1 MSIARFL
8 KTFSIALTFT
18 VIAVHQIKADTPD
31 CFESVNRAIFGFNVK
46 LDKIVFKPIAK
57 GYSYLPDSVETSLGN
72 ATSNVSH
79 LVAIP
84 NQLLQGKL
92 GGAIHDTGRFLINTT
107 VGILGLFDPA
117 SKIGL
122 EKQEPED
129 YGQTLGYWGV
139 GHGCYVV
146 LPVLGPTTLRDGLG
160 NIGNTYLDPFYLS
173 TVGDKEYLLDNNLGD
188 RTYWT
193 VEGVDKVNWRAE
205 NLQTVDDLE
214 KNSVDFY
221 SSVKSIYLQRRNKLT
236 KDGDLS
242 DEDEWK
248 DFN

>member
-1 MSIARFL
+1 MSFTRFL
-8 KTFSIALTFT
+8 KTVFIALTLT
-18 VIAVHQIKADTPD
+18 VITVYQVKADTRD
-31 CFESVNRAIFGFNVK
+31 CFESVNRAVFGFNMK

-57 GYSYLPDSVETSLGN
+57 GYSYLPDSVENSLGN
-72 ATSNVSH
+72 ATTNVSH
-79 LVAIP
+79 LVTIP
-84 NQLLQGKL
+84 NHLLQGKF
-92 GGAIHDTGRFLINTT
+92 GEAIHDTGRFLINTT

-146 LPVLGPTTLRDGLG
+146 LPVFGPTTLRDGLG
-160 NIGNTYLDPFYLS
+160 KIGNTYLDPFYLS
-173 TVGDKEYLLDNNLGD
+173 TVGDKEYLLDNNLSD

-193 VEGVDKVNWRAE
+193 VEGVDKVNWRAK
-205 NLQTVDDLE
+205 NLKTVDDLE

-221 SSVKSIYLQRRNKLT
+221 SSVKSIYLQRRDKLT
-236 KDGDLS
+236 RDGELS